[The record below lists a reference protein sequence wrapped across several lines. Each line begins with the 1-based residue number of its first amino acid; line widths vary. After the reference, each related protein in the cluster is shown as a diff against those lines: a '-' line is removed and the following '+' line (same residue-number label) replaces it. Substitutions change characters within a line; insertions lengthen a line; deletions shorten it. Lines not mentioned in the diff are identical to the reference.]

1 MKPHTL
7 SVLVENR
14 AGVLSR
20 VTGLFSRRGYNI
32 ESLAVGTCEEPGMSR
47 ITIVCI
53 GDDAGIEQVMKQL
66 NKLIDVI
73 KVVDLTELDH
83 VEREMILIKVS
94 PRKDD
99 KVEVLRLAEIFR
111 GRVLDS
117 SPTTFTIEVT
127 GDDRKIEA
135 FIELMKPMGI
145 KEVVRTGKIA
155 IAREVF
161 KRKAAT
167 PRAAEA

>member
-53 GDDAGIEQVMKQL
+53 GDDAEIEQVMKQL

-73 KVVDLTELDH
+73 KVVDLTEIDH
-83 VEREMILIKVS
+83 VEREMILIKVN
-94 PRKDD
+94 PK
-99 KVEVLRLAEIFR
+99 KENKAEVLRIAEIFR
-111 GRVLDS
+111 GRIVDS
-117 SPTTFTIEVT
+117 SQATYTIEIT
-127 GDDRKIEA
+127 GDDKKIAA
-135 FIELMKPMGI
+135 FIELMRPMGI
-145 KEVVRTGKIA
+145 KEFVRTGKVA
-155 IAREVF
+155 IAREF
-161 KRKAAT
+161 MKKKAGT
-167 PRAAEA
+167 